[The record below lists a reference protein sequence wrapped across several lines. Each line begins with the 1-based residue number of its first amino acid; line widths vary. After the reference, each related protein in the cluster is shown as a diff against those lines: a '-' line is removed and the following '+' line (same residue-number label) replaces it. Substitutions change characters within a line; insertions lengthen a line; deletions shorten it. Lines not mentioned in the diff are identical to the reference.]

1 MHRVLA
7 ALTRAVQLSPEA
19 RGFFFVAALAH
30 AALKLFLGLTLV
42 TSDGY
47 GLHSL
52 VAPPQSL
59 VFAGAD
65 VVTCFVIAKLLD
77 LAVPARL
84 MRPVQGALLVLSVV
98 FLTTSFVIHSY
109 FKTFLTRGLLEFNG
123 ASTHE
128 LLDYTWAA
136 LNVYTLSFLLP
147 TVALFVYYWRH
158 FDSFAREG
166 FGARSTTSL
175 FLLAAGGAAMGFVG
189 TLSQGQA
196 GFLAYNPEFQL
207 VQSYMKASA
216 KGMASASS
224 HEAHAFHDPDAPLFG
239 RYDSALNAS
248 VPAQTKRNVLF
259 VLIESLPIEQTVL
272 GGADGM
278 PVLGELAQNGVVF
291 DNFRTVFPATS
302 RSFLTYHCGIYP
314 SPGAASATKY
324 RPGYRCDSI
333 LDGLKAHGYRT
344 GFFTA
349 PMFTYD
355 NLHKAQFMKSYD
367 AYADFLSLR
376 ARAKKN
382 AFSAPAVEEE
392 VVERALLDFVDEKP
406 AQPFFATY
414 FMFWNHAPYRLPFE
428 DLSHLPP
435 LERYK
440 RTLDYL
446 DHILRD
452 LLAQL
457 KARHKLDDTV
467 IIVAADHGEG
477 FALHH
482 DNTNHIGHVFE
493 DDVRIPFLVHLPD
506 AGVGAQV
513 THRQG
518 SNLDFAPT
526 LFHLLG
532 LPGAPS
538 WQGQDLLAADFHARP
553 TLLFGRASYMTNALV
568 DGQLKYIE
576 YPDSGKRMLFD
587 LAQDPH
593 EQHDVSASHGKAVA
607 SYRAL
612 IERWL
617 PVVEYRS
624 WAEPQASAWRR

>member
-1 MHRVLA
+1 LFR
-7 ALTRAVQLSPEA
+7 LSPEA
-19 RGFFFVAALAH
+19 RGFFYVCALAH
-30 AALKLFLGLTLV
+30 AALKVFLGLTLV

-47 GLHSL
+47 GFRSL

-65 VVTCFVIAKLLD
+65 VVVSFVLAKLVD
-77 LAVPARL
+77 VAIPHRYARGT
-84 MRPVQGALLVLSVV
+84 QGALLALITA
-98 FLTTSFVIHSY
+98 FLASSFVIHSY
-109 FKTFLTRGLLEFNG
+109 FKTFLNRGLLEFNG
-123 ASTHE
+123 ASTPE
-128 LLDYTWAA
+128 LFDYTLAA
-136 LNVYTLSFLLP
+136 LNVYAVGFLAP
-147 TVALFVYYWRH
+147 TTALFIYYYTR
-158 FDSFAREG
+158 FSTFARTG
-166 FGARSTTSL
+166 WPSRAVTPI
-175 FLLAAGGAAMGFVG
+175 LLLVASAVSMAFVG

-196 GFLAYNPEFQL
+196 GFLAYNPEYQL
-207 VQSYMKASA
+207 AQSYMKTGRGTPTATPA
-216 KGMASASS
+216 
-224 HEAHAFHDPDAPLFG
+224 EARAFHDPDAPLFG
-239 RYDSALNAS
+239 SYDSQLAVTLPSQA
-248 VPAQTKRNVLF
+248 KRNVLF
-259 VLIESLPIEQTVL
+259 VLIESLPLEQTVL
-272 GGADGM
+272 GSSTGGL
-278 PVLGELAQNGVVF
+278 PVLKELAQNGLVF

-302 RSFLTYHCGIYP
+302 RSFMTYHCGIYP
-314 SPGAASATKY
+314 SPGAATATKY

-355 NLHKAQFMKSYD
+355 NLHKAQFMRSYD
-367 AYADFLSLR
+367 TYADFLSLH
-376 ARAKKN
+376 ASAKKN
-382 AFSAPAVEEE
+382 AIDAPAVEEE
-392 VVERALLDFVDEKP
+392 VVEHALLDFVDKGS

-435 LERYK
+435 LARYQ
-440 RTLDYL
+440 RTLSYL
-446 DHILRD
+446 DGVLRD

-457 KARHKLDDTV
+457 KARGVLDNTLV
-467 IIVAADHGEG
+467 VVAADHGEG

-493 DDVRIPFLVHLPD
+493 DDVRIPFLIHVPD
-506 AGVGAQV
+506 PSVGAHV

-532 LPGAPS
+532 IPAAPS
-538 WQGQDLLAADFHARP
+538 WQGQDLLAPTFSARP
-553 TLLFGRASYMTNALV
+553 TLLFGRASYFTNALV

-576 YPDSGKRMLFD
+576 YPESGKRMLFD
-587 LAQDPH
+587 LASDPH
-593 EQHDVSASHGKAVA
+593 EQHDLSRSRLSEILA
-607 SYRAL
+607 YQAL
-612 IERWL
+612 IASWL